1 MSQSESLPIADGAII
16 ERVVL
21 VDRLERPESTRFE
34 SYSLPGHTVQMMV
47 SGRVRQESDGRTHDI
62 EPGLAIWYYDNELVK
77 SEIVEP
83 PWVYYT
89 VNFVARTLSPPPFDQ
104 RVKPVE
110 DEVQRAFERLL
121 EAWRDASVP
130 SVIRHMHIH
139 ARLLDV
145 LAEVLPSAGR
155 SFRMD
160 PTTRLWWDIEAQIRS
175 DLSQPISLTTIQK
188 LTCRSLRTIIRSCHY
203 AVGMAPMQRV
213 KQMRLGMGRGLVV
226 YSDLPFS
233 EIARRVGYGRV
244 QEFSRDYHKEF
255 GVTPTNDR
263 MAGPDYR
270 LGRSHPQHPR
280 RTPPEAEH

>member
-110 DEVQRAFERLL
+110 DEVQR
-121 EAWRDASVP
+121 
-130 SVIRHMHIH
+130 
-139 ARLLDV
+139 
-145 LAEVLPSAGR
+145 
-155 SFRMD
+155 
-160 PTTRLWWDIEAQIRS
+160 
-175 DLSQPISLTTIQK
+175 
-188 LTCRSLRTIIRSCHY
+188 
-203 AVGMAPMQRV
+203 GMALSIV
-213 KQMRLGMGRGLVV
+213 
-226 YSDLPFS
+226 
-233 EIARRVGYGRV
+233 
-244 QEFSRDYHKEF
+244 
-255 GVTPTNDR
+255 
-263 MAGPDYR
+263 
-270 LGRSHPQHPR
+270 
-280 RTPPEAEH
+280 EA